1 VENSFRIR
9 SGQKPTTTSGQRM
22 STQEEPTR
30 NVHFSVPSQSSSVP
44 PNFNMPQQNVGQTQH
59 QPHPV
64 QRQPSIPQPGAQT
77 TGLNPNE
84 EKALRDLMSK
94 AGLGMPGQSYGTR
107 PLQNSGYSQGYLP
120 YPQAPFVQ
128 PLYQP
133 TQGYGQGFLPY
144 QQAPIAQPHYLPP
157 PGYGFNQLPVSQHQN
172 MGTTNSFQDVSLSE
186 AGQLRYDGRGMPK
199 FEIENFKGDRLDYPR
214 FKNTFMSIIGN
225 RQIYAEEKAL
235 RLVNLLE
242 GEPRKLIAGV
252 LEGHIGQH
260 THAMIWD
267 IPIKNTSVEELKRFY
282 ILLTEIKSF
291 FLTHNPTVLQHEFST
306 ELGLVKQLV
315 QERHLN
321 LYMDWYQNL
330 RLLDNLDTFVNWV
343 GHLLTVRQHAQEEA
357 SKPSRGAQNSTP
369 KRFGRTTLQMEEVV
383 DEDFQDCNEEAENE
397 TEAEVVFFSKNSSS
411 KQSDFRQNKKSEGTF
426 QTPRKCDFCKLDNHN
441 LVECKNFRKEDY
453 SKRND
458 WILTNGFCY
467 HCLNKGHTSKQC
479 TLFPNRTC
487 GMNGCNRRHH
497 RLLHP
502 PDGSIHYCLD
512 ELDQPEESETKISQT
527 SSCVTSTSAATIGK
541 RHFVGVRTIPVWACN
556 GKRRRLV
563 VAALDACADNTN
575 ISTELAEELKLD
587 VIHGSVNRFINYM
600 DRTVAVKSS
609 LVKFEIEPYQGGKT
623 FPIEAW
629 KVDSLI
635 QNTKVVDWVEVSQKF
650 GHLRDLPIPP
660 LPKKNAKVDILLGCE
675 YARLMASTEAAL
687 GPEDDDPVAEKT
699 ALGWACSGP
708 IPGCVVKSKF
718 NSYVQTSLRTSSVSA
733 RFYQGY
739 LGDQHE
745 NEDLCNLEKLIE
757 RQWEVE
763 SLVMS
768 EPTPKLTNKMRKTCS
783 KPTPDEWTEKEKLA
797 DQRMEVVYLEDE
809 KA

>member
-1 VENSFRIR
+1 MSFSDYLPWNWFGGESRLEQSQDLPPPHLDETDQSVLRDDDFSTSTPAPRTDRPTGSGQPSNPDGNQSTHTGPPPTHSEQRQSPHSGHHNLRSRANNPNAEEIRNTDNNDSEYSTEADQDQAGPRITVTSAR
-9 SGQKPTTTSGQRM
+9 THLRNVKHICHEEFKRLSQVDFSKEINLEVLTSNQRRCHQLMADYQIAADQLHSFLRGKQLSDQKRTFKTSFANYLKVAKQLGARIKELQKPTTTSGQRM

-267 IPIKNTSVEELKRFY
+267 ILDKFYGGQKRQMTNHIQKIANFIPIKNTSVEELKRFY

-315 QERHLN
+315 QERHQL
-321 LYMDWYQNL
+321 
-330 RLLDNLDTFVNWV
+330 
-343 GHLLTVRQHAQEEA
+343 
-357 SKPSRGAQNSTP
+357 
-369 KRFGRTTLQMEEVV
+369 GRTFAHCSTTCPGRSLKT
-383 DEDFQDCNEEAENE
+383 F
-397 TEAEVVFFSKNSSS
+397 SSS
-411 KQSDFRQNKKSEGTF
+411 SNFYPKTIW
-426 QTPRKCDFCKLDNHN
+426 
-441 LVECKNFRKEDY
+441 KNNT
-453 SKRND
+453 S
-458 WILTNGFCY
+458 NG
-467 HCLNKGHTSKQC
+467 
-479 TLFPNRTC
+479 R
-487 GMNGCNRRHH
+487 GC
-497 RLLHP
+497 
-502 PDGSIHYCLD
+502 
-512 ELDQPEESETKISQT
+512 
-527 SSCVTSTSAATIGK
+527 
-541 RHFVGVRTIPVWACN
+541 
-556 GKRRRLV
+556 
-563 VAALDACADNTN
+563 
-575 ISTELAEELKLD
+575 
-587 VIHGSVNRFINYM
+587 
-600 DRTVAVKSS
+600 
-609 LVKFEIEPYQGGKT
+609 
-623 FPIEAW
+623 
-629 KVDSLI
+629 
-635 QNTKVVDWVEVSQKF
+635 
-650 GHLRDLPIPP
+650 
-660 LPKKNAKVDILLGCE
+660 
-675 YARLMASTEAAL
+675 
-687 GPEDDDPVAEKT
+687 
-699 ALGWACSGP
+699 
-708 IPGCVVKSKF
+708 
-718 NSYVQTSLRTSSVSA
+718 
-733 RFYQGY
+733 
-739 LGDQHE
+739 
-745 NEDLCNLEKLIE
+745 
-757 RQWEVE
+757 
-763 SLVMS
+763 
-768 EPTPKLTNKMRKTCS
+768 
-783 KPTPDEWTEKEKLA
+783 
-797 DQRMEVVYLEDE
+797 
-809 KA
+809 